1 MKRVKVAVTGAAG
14 QIGYAMVFR
23 LASGAIF
30 GPDTAVQLQLLE
42 LEQAL
47 PALEGVKMELDDCA
61 FPQLEKVTCTSDAN
75 VAFGDAGY
83 VLLVGAA
90 PRKAGMER
98 KDLLEINGKIFVGQ
112 GIAINDNA
120 G

>member
-1 MKRVKVAVTGAAG
+1 MFIFFKLFSNYKYNIWAAG

-47 PALEGVKMELDDCA
+47 PALDGVKMELDDCA

-75 VAFGDAGY
+75 VAFGDADY

-98 KDLLEINGKIFVGQ
+98 KDLLEINGRICIG
-112 GIAINDNA
+112 
-120 G
+120 